1 MNTPITDA
9 AIKDYIAHGQPDRT
23 FGKPMARLELD
34 RAALMEALENL
45 AKVLVIVAGDK
56 APVPRIA
63 LECTNKV
70 LSAARANFPTE

>member
-9 AIKDYIAHGQPDRT
+9 AIKDYIANGQPDRT

-34 RAALMEALENL
+34 RAALRAILMKFMEFADSEYVPNALFEQ
-45 AKVLVIVAGDK
+45 AERA
-56 APVPRIA
+56 
-63 LECTNKV
+63 